1 MDGGQAGTEPDARF
15 SLANERTFLAWNR
28 TALALL
34 AGGLAVVQFA
44 EDALGSAPA
53 RLAVGLPL
61 VTLSGV
67 LAATSHRRLRSN
79 QEALRTGGAL
89 PRSTL
94 PALLAATIAV
104 VAAVATLLAI
114 VQAVTD

>member
-1 MDGGQAGTEPDARF
+1 MDDGRTGIEPDARF

-44 EDALGSAPA
+44 DDALGSAPA
-53 RLAVGLPL
+53 RLVVGLPL
-61 VTLSGV
+61 VALSGV
-67 LAATSHRRLRSN
+67 LAATSHRRLQAN
-79 QEALRTGGAL
+79 QVALRTGGAL

-94 PALLAATIAV
+94 PALLAATIAG
-104 VAAVATLLAI
+104 VAAVATLLAV
-114 VQAVTD
+114 VQAVTE